1 MTPRNDDPG
10 RDRVVEAEIDV
21 PGTPEEV
28 WHAIATGPGI
38 TAWFVPTEVDERE
51 GGTITQHHGPELDIG
66 GEITAWEPPHR
77 FAYLSDPWQPTD
89 DVAPERIATE
99 FLIEAQ
105 AGGTCVVRVV
115 NSGFGSGAGWDQAI
129 GSTRQGWPPAL
140 YTLRL
145 YLTHFP
151 GLAPA
156 SFAVGGTA
164 SGTREEA
171 WNELLSSI
179 GLPAPA
185 EGERL
190 ASGAGSPPLA
200 GTVERLS
207 DGQLLMRTDEPGPG
221 LAYVGA
227 GGPGYEV
234 YTFVRGIFYGDE
246 APGIATRA
254 GAEWQA
260 WMDEHFPA
268 AQAAGAETDA

>member
-1 MTPRNDDPG
+1 MTPPDDDLS
-10 RDRVVEAEIDV
+10 RDRVVEAEIEV
-21 PGTPEEV
+21 PGTPEQV
-28 WHAIATGPGI
+28 WEAIATGPGI

-51 GGTITQHHGPELDIG
+51 GGVITQRHGPEMDTS

-77 FAYLSDPWQPTD
+77 FAYLSDPWQPTED
-89 DVAPERIATE
+89 APPERVAAE

-105 AGGTCVVRVV
+105 AGGTCIVRVV
-115 NSGFGSGAGWDQAI
+115 NSGFGTGAGWDQAI
-129 GSTRQGWPPAL
+129 ESTRHGWPPAL
-140 YTLRL
+140 YNLRL

-156 SFAVGGTA
+156 SFAAGGIA

-171 WNELLSSI
+171 WDALLESI
-179 GLPAPA
+179 GLPGAA

-207 DGQLLMRTDEPGPG
+207 DGQMLMRTDEPGPG

-246 APGIATRA
+246 APAIATEA
-254 GAEWQA
+254 GAQWQA
-260 WMDEHFPA
+260 WMDERFPA
-268 AQAAGAETDA
+268 AQAGRAEADA